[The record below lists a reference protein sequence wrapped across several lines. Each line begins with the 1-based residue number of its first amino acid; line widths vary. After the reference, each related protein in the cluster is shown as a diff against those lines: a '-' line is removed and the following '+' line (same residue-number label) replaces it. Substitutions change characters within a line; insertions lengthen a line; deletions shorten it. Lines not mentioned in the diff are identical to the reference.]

1 MFTPTDSK
9 KLLFVQEKSG
19 VSINRNLQINRA
31 NYSHFFDVEFQT
43 FEDMKKAILKYSRTT
58 IKSRYHLISC
68 TKVQAV
74 DYLDFLIFES
84 LALRNDHPVFT
95 VPFSPSAI
103 SMATT
108 FFHCSHKGWIYY
120 KQTTL
125 IVIRNFMILLTI

>member
-1 MFTPTDSK
+1 
-9 KLLFVQEKSG
+9 
-19 VSINRNLQINRA
+19 
-31 NYSHFFDVEFQT
+31 
-43 FEDMKKAILKYSRTT
+43 MKKAILKYSRTT

-95 VPFSPSAI
+95 VQFSQSAI

-108 FFHCSHKGWIYY
+108 FVHCSHKGWIYY
-120 KQTTL
+120 KQTTFN
-125 IVIRNFMILLTI
+125 RNKKFYDFINDLSSSTLSEQ